1 MTTDEFMA
9 LVTRYTEL
17 CDDLG
22 AGLFNQTAEQTAQ
35 KHAAATA
42 AWEQIK
48 AEHARISAEANK
60 SERRAIAFGDI
71 VQSQVIAMRAAV
83 VAAKLEG
90 LDVGLQWIANTLE
103 GPGHLPDLDEA
114 RALGGAQALWDKE
127 TAEHEAFRKAHPGPA
142 IEGEGR

>member
-1 MTTDEFMA
+1 MTADELMN
-9 LVTRYTEL
+9 LVTRYTEA

-22 AGLFNQTAEQTAQ
+22 ADLFDQTAADHAA
-35 KHAAATA
+35 KHAAATEL
-42 AWEQIK
+42 WTQIG
-48 AEHARISAEANK
+48 AEVKRLHAEAAK
-60 SERRAIAFGDI
+60 SERRAITFGDI

-90 LDVGLQWIANTLE
+90 LDVGMQWIANTLE

-127 TAEHEAFRKAHPGPA
+127 TAEAEAFRAAHPAPA
-142 IEGEGR
+142 V